1 MYCNFVGHRATF
13 SGRDFL
19 EERGAKKPLSKE
31 TFNLAVLLYC
41 IHSQTTFE
49 TATSYSTLLLI
60 LLLQTL
66 EKEHLCPSPLQPPHW
81 SKIQR
86 VEVAA
91 SSNRFLQTFIRTL
104 TEPATLTSISS
115 HY

>member
-41 IHSQTTFE
+41 IIHKQHSRQLRR
-49 TATSYSTLLLI
+49 TLLY
-60 LLLQTL
+60 
-66 EKEHLCPSPLQPPHW
+66 C
-81 SKIQR
+81 
-86 VEVAA
+86 
-91 SSNRFLQTFIRTL
+91 
-104 TEPATLTSISS
+104 
-115 HY
+115 